1 VREVKEWT
9 VDTWVLYKADDFL
22 RGKEGGLYE
31 AVAFLILV
39 GEAHQV
45 AFDSPP
51 AGRDKGHIASEY
63 ERCLQR
69 RQSRF
74 LGEWV
79 KRLRQRKAQVF
90 HSGKL
95 DDRHVQ
101 ALSTLEFDRSD
112 LPFVAVAFQSKD
124 KLLVSED
131 SDYTQKVCDY
141 LQQQLQVKVLS
152 LSQALEIARGTQ
164 DP

>member
-1 VREVKEWT
+1 MREWT
-9 VDTWVLYKADDFL
+9 IDTWVLYEADRGDFDALDFL
-22 RGKEGGLYE
+22 L
-31 AVAFLILV
+31 AVLRHHRV
-39 GEAHQV
+39 V
-45 AFDSPP
+45 FDHE
-51 AGRDKGHIASEY
+51 RHIEQEY
-63 ERCLQR
+63 QRCLKQTR
-69 RQSRF
+69 NRY
-74 LGEWV
+74 LEEWF
-79 KRLRQRKAQVF
+79 KRLIARQARVF
-90 HSGKL
+90 YSGRL
-95 DDRHVQ
+95 PSRHER
-101 ALSTLEFDRSD
+101 ALLRMKFDRSD

>member
-1 VREVKEWT
+1 
-9 VDTWVLYKADDFL
+9 VLRNWL
-22 RGKEGGLYE
+22 
-31 AVAFLILV
+31 
-39 GEAHQV
+39 
-45 AFDSPP
+45 
-51 AGRDKGHIASEY
+51 
-63 ERCLQR
+63 
-69 RQSRF
+69 
-74 LGEWV
+74 
-79 KRLRQRKAQVF
+79 KRLRDRKAIIF
-90 HSGKL
+90 RSGKL
-95 DDRHVQ
+95 PPIHQ
-101 ALSTLEFDRSD
+101 GALLRMKFDRSD